1 MKTDKG
7 KKNKMAKMTTVGAA
21 LVAAATIVAAGCCDK
36 ENCTAGEAETH
47 ATPAAAAATATD
59 PNEVVLS
66 VGDAKLTRG
75 AIDADIA
82 TILAAQGAD
91 IPPEQ
96 LDRVR
101 HTIALQLAQEFLVEQ
116 TLGAKAAALGYTIT
130 DADVQ
135 AHEAEILASVGGAPD
150 APKTLDELLAKA
162 PLGKDRTLAR
172 LKASLAVEK
181 MIKGEVIDKDATDY
195 TADAQKIVERIVA
208 ENAKV
213 LTDEQARAKLVEF
226 KQQLDALPAEEMPAK
241 FAELAQA
248 HSACPS
254 GRKGGD
260 LGEFTHGQ
268 MVPEFDK
275 VAFEQEVGTVSE
287 PVKTQ
292 FGYHLVLTTKKTPAV
307 EAKDDQPAA
316 PEKVQASHIL
326 IKTGEAQKV
335 PELNE
340 VVDFLKRNNN
350 RQAMGDFALA
360 CIRAANVEATGE
372 FKQLLPPPEEPKA
385 PAPAPAE
392 APETP
397 VETAE

>member
-1 MKTDKG
+1 
-7 KKNKMAKMTTVGAA
+7 
-21 LVAAATIVAAGCCDK
+21 
-36 ENCTAGEAETH
+36 
-47 ATPAAAAATATD
+47 
-59 PNEVVLS
+59 
-66 VGDAKLTRG
+66 
-75 AIDADIA
+75 
-82 TILAAQGAD
+82 
-91 IPPEQ
+91 
-96 LDRVR
+96 
-101 HTIALQLAQEFLVEQ
+101 
-116 TLGAKAAALGYTIT
+116 
-130 DADVQ
+130 
-135 AHEAEILASVGGAPD
+135 
-150 APKTLDELLAKA
+150 
-162 PLGKDRTLAR
+162 
-172 LKASLAVEK
+172 

-195 TADAQKIVERIVA
+195 AADAQKIVERIVA

-385 PAPAPAE
+385 PAAAPAE